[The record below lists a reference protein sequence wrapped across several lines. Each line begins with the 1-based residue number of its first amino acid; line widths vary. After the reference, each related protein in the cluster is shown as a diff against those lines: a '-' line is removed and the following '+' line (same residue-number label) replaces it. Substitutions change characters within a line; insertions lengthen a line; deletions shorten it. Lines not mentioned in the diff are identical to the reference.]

1 VSAAASCVL
10 WGAALGGLTTL
21 LAIGLHALGMP
32 AGLAVVTAIASVG
45 VGLWL
50 GGEA

>member
-1 VSAAASCVL
+1 MSAAALCVF
-10 WGAALGGLTTL
+10 WGAALDGLATL
-21 LAIGLHALGMP
+21 LAIGLHALGMSE
-32 AGLAVVTAIASVG
+32 GLAVVTAIASVG